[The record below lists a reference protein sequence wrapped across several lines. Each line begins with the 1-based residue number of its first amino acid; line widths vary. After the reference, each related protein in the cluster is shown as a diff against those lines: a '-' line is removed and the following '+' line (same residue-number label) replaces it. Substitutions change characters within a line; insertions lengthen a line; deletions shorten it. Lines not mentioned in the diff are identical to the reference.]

1 MITTKELT
9 AFIESKLN
17 EFSVSVN
24 GRNYQFLIHSD
35 EGEFIDAIDGNQKQL
50 PTNLLNG
57 VLIEQSSTPIPLA
70 GLNSV
75 LLMQTLE
82 VIIPVNN
89 AQWRIMRGK
98 RSGGIDYA
106 MSALNNFVEACAG
119 LTGSLTEKLTDE
131 EENTG
136 KKGKTFSY
144 ALSVSTPSVGAEN
157 VYGEVGRAV
166 PVTMQVSWQFIENG
180 VLANDVTIT
189 LNGTPVVLMDGAIA
203 RTRTGDSSNVDGSNE
218 MKTVI
223 TQQGLTFTVIIPYKR
238 GDVSATLMQDML
250 DANLEKTYE
259 LAYQDP
265 IISRSW
271 TVVCRSITSSLTAQ
285 KAISIVAMFEI
296 AREFEEVE
304 GD

>member
-1 MITTKELT
+1 MITTKQLAT
-9 AFIESKLN
+9 FIQNKLN
-17 EFSVSVN
+17 EFPITVN
-24 GRNYQFLIHSD
+24 GRKYQFLIHSD
-35 EGEFIDAIDGNQKQL
+35 EGEYDDAIDGNQKEL

-57 VLIEQSSTPIPLA
+57 VLIEQNSTPIPLA

-82 VIIPVNN
+82 VLIPVNT
-89 AQWRIMRGK
+89 AQWLLRIGK

-106 MSALNNFVEACAG
+106 MKVLKNFAQACAG
-119 LTGSLTEKLTDE
+119 LTGSATDE
-131 EENTG
+131 E
-136 KKGKTFSY
+136 GKTFSY

-157 VYGEVGRAV
+157 VYGEIGRAV

-189 LNGTPVVLMDGAIA
+189 LDGTPVVLMDGAIA

-265 IISRSW
+265 IINRSW

-285 KAISIVAMFEI
+285 KAISIVATFEI